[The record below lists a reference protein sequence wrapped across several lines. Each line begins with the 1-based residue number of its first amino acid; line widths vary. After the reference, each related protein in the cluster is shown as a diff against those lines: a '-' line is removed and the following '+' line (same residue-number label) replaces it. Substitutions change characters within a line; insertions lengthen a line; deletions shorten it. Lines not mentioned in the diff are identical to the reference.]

1 MPKDILGQDLKRI
14 SNIVSSNITATNLQ
28 SVNINT
34 NTLLVDSNVIAV
46 YNSIVTALATGSNIV
61 NATIERV
68 VATGGVITDTLPS
81 ASTLISLL
89 NPKVGDSFTFDM
101 RVQNLASGNYGIT
114 GTGYTFETFSSV
126 SSTTKAIQQF
136 KCVFTN
142 VSAGTEN
149 IDIYRVSYFAG
160 GTTF

>member
-14 SNIVSSNITATNLQ
+14 NNIVSSNITTTNLQ

-34 NTLLVDSNVIAV
+34 NTLLVDSNVITIT
-46 YNSIVTALATGSNIV
+46 NSVATALATGSNIV

-68 VATGGVITDTLPS
+68 VATGGTITDTLPS
-81 ASTLISLL
+81 ASTLVSIL
-89 NPKVGDSFTFDM
+89 NPRVGDSFGFDM
-101 RVQNLASGNYGIT
+101 RVQNLGSGNYAIT

-126 SSTTKAIQQF
+126 TTTIKAIQQF

-149 IDIYRVSYFAG
+149 IDIYRVSFFSG
-160 GTTF
+160 GSTF